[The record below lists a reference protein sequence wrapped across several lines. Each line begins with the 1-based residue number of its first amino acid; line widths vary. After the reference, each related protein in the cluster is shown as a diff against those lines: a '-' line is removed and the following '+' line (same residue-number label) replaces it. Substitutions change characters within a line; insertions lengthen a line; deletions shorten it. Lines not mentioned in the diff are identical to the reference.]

1 MTIVFEWC
9 MRVFVYVCMCVQV
22 MPYVRCAHGV
32 VSHSPER
39 AFYVRAVQC
48 NRRNNQLLLFLETT
62 YDHDQICTFCGEMG
76 YLAIFDVLVPVDAE
90 SSDASVLL
98 ARYKSHTNPGACAR
112 AMATVLRGYLVEWSD
127 NCAIHRL
134 CADLSGDPA
143 GLEADEEHF

>member
-1 MTIVFEWC
+1 MHFEWC
-9 MRVFVYVCMCVQV
+9 MCVCVYVCMCVQA
-22 MPYVRCAHGV
+22 MPYV
-32 VSHSPER
+32 SPYPER

-76 YLAIFDVLVPVDAE
+76 YLANFDVVVPVDTE
-90 SSDASVLL
+90 RMDTNLLL
-98 ARYKSHTNPGACAR
+98 ARYKSHTNPGACAT
-112 AMATVLRGYLVEWSD
+112 AMAAVLRGYHVEWGD

-134 CADLSGDPA
+134 CADLSGEPA

>member
-1 MTIVFEWC
+1 MTMHFEWC
-9 MRVFVYVCMCVQV
+9 MCVCVYVCMCVQV
-22 MPYVRCAHGV
+22 MPYV
-32 VSHSPER
+32 SHYPER

-76 YLAIFDVLVPVDAE
+76 YLAIFDVVVPVDTQRMD
-90 SSDASVLL
+90 SNLL
-98 ARYKSHTNPGACAR
+98 LVRYKSHTHPGACAT
-112 AMATVLRGYLVEWSD
+112 AMAAVLRGYHVEWGD
-127 NCAIHRL
+127 NCAIQRL

>member
-1 MTIVFEWC
+1 MHFEWC
-9 MRVFVYVCMCVQV
+9 MCVCVYVCMCVQV

-32 VSHSPER
+32 VSHSPAR

-76 YLAIFDVLVPVDAE
+76 YLAIFDVVVPVDTQRMD
-90 SSDASVLL
+90 SNLL
-98 ARYKSHTNPGACAR
+98 LVRYKSHTHPGACAT
-112 AMATVLRGYLVEWSD
+112 AMAAVLRGYNVEWGD
-127 NCAIHRL
+127 NCAVQRL